1 MAGNPLPSSRIV
13 VPLILAF
20 ALFIGAIIAR
30 NFWLS
35 LVLGLAGA
43 LTFAYAVLVLR
54 ESAKVCLTRRPSLRW
69 RDKTASVRNGSKAD
83 IRCCSHF
90 PSKIDAVVGTSGF
103 PRFPKDAER
112 PKSEAETL
120 NGRHRNAMC
129 RWLAYSGSPL
139 LLEELLYKPEHSLI
153 DQSLHARLG
162 PHTTNGDGFGIG
174 WYDDSETPVLYR
186 GIDPAWNDQKSA

>member
-54 ESAKVCLTRRPSLRW
+54 ESRKGLP
-69 RDKTASVRNGSKAD
+69 DEKT
-83 IRCCSHF
+83 
-90 PSKIDAVVGTSGF
+90 
-103 PRFPKDAER
+103 
-112 PKSEAETL
+112 
-120 NGRHRNAMC
+120 
-129 RWLAYSGSPL
+129 
-139 LLEELLYKPEHSLI
+139 KP
-153 DQSLHARLG
+153 
-162 PHTTNGDGFGIG
+162 
-174 WYDDSETPVLYR
+174 
-186 GIDPAWNDQKSA
+186 